1 MMRKSLNTG
10 KGKTI
15 DCRIASDTIQTNLL
29 TDENI
34 ESLVLRRLYYDLK
47 DF

>member
-1 MMRKSLNTG
+1 MMRKYLNTG
-10 KGKTI
+10 KRKTI
-15 DCRIASDTIQTNLL
+15 DYRIASDTMHTNLL

-34 ESLVLRRLYYDLK
+34 ESLVLGRLYYDLK